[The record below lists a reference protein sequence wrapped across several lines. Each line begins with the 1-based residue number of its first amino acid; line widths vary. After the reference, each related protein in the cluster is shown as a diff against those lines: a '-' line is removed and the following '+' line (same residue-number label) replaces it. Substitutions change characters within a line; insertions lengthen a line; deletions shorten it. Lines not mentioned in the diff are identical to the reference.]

1 MRFYEL
7 MIQYALHDS
16 KYLDVCKYY
25 RQIADSKT
33 IKEDDGKTV
42 QVLRDIV
49 LSITLSPYDN
59 EQADLIAR
67 ISEDSNLDK
76 APLYK
81 ELLKC
86 FTTPELMRWSKM
98 EEIYGNELKK
108 PTPVPHTNKPVD
120 VEMEQ
125 DVAPGAPVR
134 KPPTLSDSFARYA
147 FDLKTEDG
155 MKRWKELHK
164 RINEHNIRVL
174 AKYYTRVS
182 MKRLT
187 SLLDMEA
194 QDAEDLLSRLV
205 VDKTISAKIDR
216 PAGIVTFKSQKDSPK
231 VILNQWSANV
241 NSVLDLIA
249 KTNHLILKEENIR
262 KADLSKSL

>member
-7 MIQYALHDS
+7 MIAYALHDS

-25 RQIADSKT
+25 RQIADSKS

-49 LSITLSPYDN
+49 LSITLSAYDN

-67 ISEDSNLDK
+67 VSEDVNLEK

-98 EEIYGNELKK
+98 EEIYGQELKN
-108 PTPVPHTNKPVD
+108 PTPIPHSNKTVD
-120 VEMEQ
+120 VEMDQ
-125 DVAPGAPVR
+125 DVAPGAAVK

-164 RINEHNIRVL
+164 RINEHNLRVL
-174 AKYYTRVS
+174 AKYYTRIT

-187 SLLDMEA
+187 SLLDMDR

-205 VDKTISAKIDR
+205 VDKTVAAKIDR
-216 PAGIVTFKSQKDSPK
+216 PAGIVTFKSQVDSPK

-249 KTNHLILKEENIR
+249 KVRFILHQLTR
-262 KADLSKSL
+262 